1 MKNINI
7 LNDLNTLNKLH
18 TSSVE
23 SYTTSNGIVDFTC
36 DNAGYVDNVVI
47 EGETL
52 VNLWDVHNL
61 KLGGQSSIVGNRYKC
76 VTLAS
81 NRYSDFWSNYSILK
95 PNTTYTVIYNIIQN
109 TLPTGVRAI
118 AITHEHAKTPHAF
131 NETVAVNGGVTGI
144 FTTKLTTKDSF
155 TDVAYGLRS
164 FVDNSTMGDGYIVE
178 LEIVLIEGDYTNT
191 PISYF
196 EGLKSVGQGDK
207 IEVLS
212 YSKNLDERLDLSN
225 LTWKD
230 GHYVHIGT
238 GAEIVSES
246 HCYTTNYI
254 PIQKTGCNMVF
265 INANPHIVF
274 YDKNKNVIYQ
284 ELGYFPSDDL
294 VIVDVPINAKFLR
307 FTGQKSKKNSVSVY
321 YSQYDKKQI
330 STTLRSLPNG
340 VKDTIE
346 KRGNKYVK
354 VQRCRELHL
363 DGNST
368 FFSISEV
375 NPSTKIYRVL
385 LDIPLKDNKPGGK
398 VFCDRFNSYA
408 NWELDEEECYVSIN
422 KSEGNAVCLKI
433 LKTRLENTMT
443 KEKLLAW
450 LDANPTT
457 IVYELEKPIITELP
471 NFNSQTYKGENTLIV
486 NSGVIQ
492 CDASFDVCEGI
503 RSELDVIK
511 DKVSSLDDDYIVDIP
526 IQYLNGWEGS
536 LTCRVNGK
544 CVTLAGMLHGQ
555 DVAIKS
561 ARTNILKLPIN
572 SKAINITT
580 IGLYNVFGQYVG
592 TVELTFDNEIKICH
606 SDFTYNGN
614 YIGLNL
620 SWFLH

>member
-7 LNDLNTLNKLH
+7 LKDLNTLNKLH

-23 SYTTSNGIVDFTC
+23 SHTTNNGIVDFTC
-36 DNAGYVDNVVI
+36 DIAGYVDNVVV

-52 VNLWDVHNL
+52 VNLANL
-61 KLGGQSSIVGNRYKC
+61 STVNELEELFYVYNEPY
-76 VTLAS
+76 LMFS
-81 NRYSDFWSNYSILK
+81 NK
-95 PNTTYTVIYNIIQN
+95 TYTIVNNFNKDVYFEIKDFA
-109 TLPTGVRAI
+109 GV
-118 AITHEHAKTPHAF
+118 F
-131 NETVAVNGGVTGI
+131 
-144 FTTKLTTKDSF
+144 
-155 TDVAYGLRS
+155 LRS
-164 FVDNSTMGDGYIVE
+164 YLVPPNSSDKISLSENECILSIAFKKVDGWTFELVE
-178 LEIVLIEGDYTNT
+178 DNKNRGVVILEGDHTNK

-230 GHYVHIGT
+230 GYYVHIGT

-274 YDKNKNVIYQ
+274 YDENKNVIYQ
-284 ELGYFPSDDL
+284 GLGYFPSDDL

-330 STTLRSLPNG
+330 PTTLRSLPNG

-354 VQRCRELHL
+354 VQRCGEHTYNGEDFYYYASNDTIHHAQINLNNIKTYADTNIPNVISNLIPHQSNTSNGHCKIFIEDSKINIML
-363 DGNST
+363 PTSSYTDED
-368 FFSISEV
+368 SIK
-375 NPSTKIYRVL
+375 NY
-385 LDIPLKDNKPGGK
+385 LKDNNFT
-398 VFCDRFNSYA
+398 V
-408 NWELDEEECYVSIN
+408 
-422 KSEGNAVCLKI
+422 
-433 LKTRLENTMT
+433 
-443 KEKLLAW
+443 
-450 LDANPTT
+450 
-457 IVYELEKPIITELP
+457 VYELATPIEVELP
-471 NFNSQTYKGENTLIV
+471 NFNLQTYKGDNTLLI

-503 RSELDVIK
+503 RSELDAIK

>member
-7 LNDLNTLNKLH
+7 LKDLKTLNELH

-23 SYTTSNGIVDFTC
+23 SYTTNNGIVDFTC
-36 DNAGYVDNVVI
+36 DNAGYVDNVVV

-52 VNLWDVHNL
+52 VNLVNL
-61 KLGGQSSIVGNRYKC
+61 STVNELEELFYVYNEPY
-76 VTLAS
+76 LMFS
-81 NRYSDFWSNYSILK
+81 NK
-95 PNTTYTVIYNIIQN
+95 TYTIVNNFNKDVYFEIKDFA
-109 TLPTGVRAI
+109 GV
-118 AITHEHAKTPHAF
+118 F
-131 NETVAVNGGVTGI
+131 
-144 FTTKLTTKDSF
+144 
-155 TDVAYGLRS
+155 LRS
-164 FVDNSTMGDGYIVE
+164 YLVPPNSSDKISLSENECILSIAFKKVDGWTFELVE
-178 LEIVLIEGDYTNT
+178 DNKNRGVVILEGDHTDK
-191 PISYF
+191 PIRYF
-196 EGLKSVGQGDK
+196 AGIKSVGQGDN

-212 YSKNLDERLDLSN
+212 YSKNLDERLDLIN

-230 GHYVHIGT
+230 GYYVHIGT

-274 YDKNKNVIYQ
+274 YDENKKVIYQ
-284 ELGYFPSDDL
+284 GLGYFPSDDL

-307 FTGQKSKKNSVSVY
+307 FTGQISKKNNVSVY

-340 VKDTIE
+340 VRDTIE

-354 VQRCRELHL
+354 VQRCGEILIDGSLYQIGTAKTNTIDHCIPISDIKVGTVGEKNLYCDSVNVIEGTTDWNKDFEFITVETTKKNIVISLSKTKVNGQSQEL
-363 DGNST
+363 
-368 FFSISEV
+368 FKE
-375 NPSTKIYRVL
+375 
-385 LDIPLKDNKPGGK
+385 
-398 VFCDRFNSYA
+398 
-408 NWELDEEECYVSIN
+408 YVS
-422 KSEGNAVCLKI
+422 
-433 LKTRLENTMT
+433 T
-443 KEKLLAW
+443 
-450 LDANPTT
+450 NPITV
-457 IVYELEKPIITELP
+457 VYELEKPIITELP

-511 DKVSSLDDDYIVDIP
+511 DKVSSLYDDYIVDIP

>member
-7 LNDLNTLNKLH
+7 LKDLNTLNKLH

-23 SYTTSNGIVDFTC
+23 SYTTNNGIVDFTC
-36 DNAGYVDNVVI
+36 ENAGYVDNVVI
-47 EGETL
+47 EGKTL
-52 VNLWDVHNL
+52 VNLIRTNLSVEVWDNNRVAINLQDCNYLEGTYTLFNFSDKTIVLDIGEATTNNWLRTFALEKNKVKTFNIHNGERIFNVNGL
-61 KLGGQSSIVGNRYKC
+61 LADGWENNDTSKNEFRNSIVLLEGN
-76 VTLAS
+76 
-81 NRYSDFWSNYSILK
+81 
-95 PNTTYTVIYNIIQN
+95 
-109 TLPTGVRAI
+109 
-118 AITHEHAKTPHAF
+118 H
-131 NETVAVNGGVTGI
+131 
-144 FTTKLTTKDSF
+144 
-155 TDVAYGLRS
+155 TDK
-164 FVDNSTMGDGYIVE
+164 
-178 LEIVLIEGDYTNT
+178 

-196 EGLKSVGQGDK
+196 EGLKSVGQGDS
-207 IEVLS
+207 IEIATYQKDKESELDFTFERAEA
-212 YSKNLDERLDLSN
+212 NLG
-225 LTWKD
+225 D
-230 GHYVHIGT
+230 GVFT
-238 GAEIVSES
+238 PNNT
-246 HCYTTNYI
+246 TTNAGTSFIYVCGGKVRLSRNGHICLYDENFKFIRTIKEAGTDIVNVNEATYI
-254 PIQKTGCNMVF
+254 RIWY
-265 INANPHIVF
+265 AE
-274 YDKNKNVIYQ
+274 YDMEIKIYHTPY
-284 ELGYFPSDDL
+284 L
-294 VIVDVPINAKFLR
+294 
-307 FTGQKSKKNSVSVY
+307 
-321 YSQYDKKQI
+321 DKKQI

-354 VQRCRELHL
+354 VQMCGEVVL
-363 DGNST
+363 DGNVDVTDVYKPNHGTSLNYHR
-368 FFSISEV
+368 FLV
-375 NPSTKIYRVL
+375 RVVETPNYG
-385 LDIPLKDNKPGGK
+385 D
-398 VFCDRFNSYA
+398 VFCDRLGNVGDYEIEKDNILGDKPHSGFFVTLHN
-408 NWELDEEECYVSIN
+408 D
-422 KSEGNAVCLKI
+422 KTGGTREGF
-433 LKTRLENTMT
+433 KT
-443 KEKLLAW
+443 W
-450 LDANPTT
+450 LQANPLTV
-457 IVYELEKPIITELP
+457 VYELATPQIIELP

-511 DKVSSLDDDYIVDIP
+511 DKVSSLYDDYIVDIP

-592 TVELTFDNEIKICH
+592 TVELTLDNEIKICH